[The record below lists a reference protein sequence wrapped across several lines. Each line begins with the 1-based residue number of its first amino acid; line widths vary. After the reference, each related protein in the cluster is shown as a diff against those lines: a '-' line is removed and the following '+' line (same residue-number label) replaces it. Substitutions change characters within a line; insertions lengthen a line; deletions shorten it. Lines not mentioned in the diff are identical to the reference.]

1 MTVELKFM
9 SLVIGLTGGIG
20 SGKTAA
26 SDYFESLG
34 IIVVDADL
42 ASRVVVEKG
51 RPALQQ
57 IAKHFGSDF
66 ITDSGELNRARLR
79 EEIFASPSSKQWLEA
94 LLHPLIRDEIQT
106 QLQAAASDYV
116 ILVSPLLIE
125 TDQYLLTDRVL
136 LIDVPEELQLQR
148 TMDRDSNSADQVKAI
163 MASQASR
170 ETRRSKAD
178 DIVVN
183 DGSLAQLQDQL
194 EVLHQKY
201 TGLAQDRR

>member
-1 MTVELKFM
+1 M